1 MIKDAPGVEDG
12 GGGVRRCF
20 DSIVVCLF
28 AEIAQLICEH
38 LVSECVCASE

>member
-1 MIKDAPGVEDG
+1 MAGEVVRGEAAG
-12 GGGVRRCF
+12 GWRCF